1 MGFLEDIGSF
11 KVGGSIDAQF
21 RTDNALERIAIAS
34 GKQVGGFTSFLMT
47 IEFIGNILLIVF
59 SLFIISAILII
70 YTILFLGRVWGYF
83 FPNAEQRKAN
93 GVYISDEE
101 LDRLESKF
109 ELTEDDIEEINNYH

>member
-11 KVGGSIDAQF
+11 KVSGSIDTQF

-47 IEFIGNILLIVF
+47 IEFIGYILLIGL
-59 SLFIISAILII
+59 SLFIISSILII
-70 YTILFLGRVWGYF
+70 YCLLFVARVWGYF
-83 FPNAEQRKAN
+83 FPNAEQRKIN
-93 GVYISDEE
+93 SEYISDEE

-109 ELTEDDIEEINNYH
+109 ELTSDDIEEINNFH